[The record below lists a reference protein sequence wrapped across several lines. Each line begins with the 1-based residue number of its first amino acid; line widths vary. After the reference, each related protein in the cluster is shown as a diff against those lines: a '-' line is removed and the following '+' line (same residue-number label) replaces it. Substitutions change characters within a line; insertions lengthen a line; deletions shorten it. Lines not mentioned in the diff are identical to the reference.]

1 MELESLARLLQEA
14 KARTGDSEF
23 VVVGSLSILGILRGN
38 AIPARMLMSRD
49 VDCYTLQDP
58 ERIFDLQ
65 TDLGEGSAFDLSHGY
80 FLDPVSP
87 DLPTLPEHW
96 EQRLIPLDLADDI
109 RAWFLDPNDAAVS
122 KFARG
127 DPRDREWLRA
137 GLGAGLLSLA
147 EIDHRFRQTVF
158 FDEAEAWR
166 AKKMLKED
174 AAWLAE

>member
-14 KARTGDSEF
+14 KARTGHSEF
-23 VVVGSLSILGILRGN
+23 VVVGSLSILGILRSN
-38 AIPARMLMSRD
+38 VIPERMLMSRD

-65 TDLGEGSAFDLSHGY
+65 TELGEGSTFDLNHGY

-87 DLPTLPEHW
+87 NLPTLPEHW
-96 EQRLIPLDLADDI
+96 EQRLIPLDLADSL

-122 KFARG
+122 KYARG

-137 GLGAGLLSLA
+137 GLKAGLLSLA
-147 EIDHRFRQTVF
+147 EIDNRFWQTVF
-158 FDEAEAWR
+158 LDDSEARR
-166 AKKMLKED
+166 ARKMLTED
-174 AAWLAE
+174 IAWLR